1 MKIVAPITEKKI
13 KSITKHTACG
23 VVPGLY
29 VWVMTLKNGETAK
42 YFVLRER
49 SINRTFTL
57 GKYPDMSLT
66 EAFKKAAEWKEKVK
80 QGVDPAKEEKQR
92 RDALR
97 REREGV
103 CEALDILT
111 FEKLIRQWIEFNEN
125 RGKWSKTSKSK
136 TEI

>member
-57 GKYPDMSLT
+57 GKYPDMSLA
-66 EAFKKAAEWKEKVK
+66 EAFKKPQNGK
-80 QGVDPAKEEKQR
+80 R
-92 RDALR
+92 RSS
-97 REREGV
+97 EG
-103 CEALDILT
+103 
-111 FEKLIRQWIEFNEN
+111 
-125 RGKWSKTSKSK
+125 
-136 TEI
+136 